1 MYKITHQKNQF
12 FISIQFSMRNSITNS
27 LQYTRDS
34 MATFVHEQPLLFI
47 IIGLI
52 LIRSIIASS
61 IKRKFKKK
69 YILPYEN
76 KVNTENQHF
85 YIKYFRKV
93 HSINSIGI
101 LIILALILIYILTKV
116 QVIGSVLAVWV
127 GAVILT
133 FQTFVVSFLM
143 YFVLT
148 KKYQVG
154 DHIKVCIDG
163 TDYQWEILDISAFYI
178 GIAGKNEY
186 WESKDQYYHIPN
198 NQLRL
203 NPINKLNLSHDNYTK
218 ESIIIPYS
226 NEEFRLPFNET
237 VKEIQNFLNNYLP
250 LRAASQ
256 VGNYKTYIGKRYKM
270 SFTYQDGKTHIWIG
284 FLTRRKDEESKMYTI
299 LAFIESLKNSN
310 PKTK

>member
-1 MYKITHQKNQF
+1 MRSS
-12 FISIQFSMRNSITNS
+12 ISNS

-34 MATFVHEQPLLFI
+34 MAIFVHEQPLLFI

-52 LIRSIIASS
+52 LIWSVIAES
-61 IKRKFKKK
+61 IKRNLKKR
-69 YILPYEN
+69 YIIPYEN
-76 KVNTENQHF
+76 KINTENQYF

-101 LIILALILIYILTKV
+101 LLILSLVLIYILTKV
-116 QVIGSVLAVWV
+116 EAIWGVLAVGV

-133 FQTFVVSFLM
+133 FQTFVVAFLM
-143 YFVLT
+143 YFVLMR
-148 KKYQVG
+148 KYQVG
-154 DHIKVCIDG
+154 DHIKVHIDG
-163 TDYQWEILDISAFYI
+163 QDYQGEILDISAFYI
-178 GIAGKNEY
+178 WIAGKNEY
-186 WESKDQYYHIPN
+186 GESTDKYYHIPN
-198 NQLRL
+198 NQLWL

-218 ESIIIPYS
+218 ESIIIPFS
-226 NEEFRLPFNET
+226 NEEFSLPFDQT
-237 VKEIQNFLNNYLP
+237 VKEIKKFLNNYLP

-299 LAFIESLKNSN
+299 LAFIESLKKVCQNE
-310 PKTK
+310 K